1 MRVRLGSCDLL
12 KNFLVNKCWYHRNG
26 TRYRWKTNRKSHVS
40 YRIAPTSITLS
51 DLESDLSFF
60 WNPSNS
66 HLSWNIH
73 VLTTI
78 CAYMNRKASVAF
90 NSNCQSIMGYFLT
103 LQRNYVHCEK
113 VTVSQKW
120 NKIDTLLLPATNR
133 REVSIHAISDDLEW
147 PWMRLACC
155 RAYKLQF
162 DRHMCDVRSPSA
174 TAELLVRLANK
185 RTNRQTDRHTD
196 GQQWC

>member
-1 MRVRLGSCDLL
+1 
-12 KNFLVNKCWYHRNG
+12 
-26 TRYRWKTNRKSHVS
+26 
-40 YRIAPTSITLS
+40 
-51 DLESDLSFF
+51 
-60 WNPSNS
+60 
-66 HLSWNIH
+66 
-73 VLTTI
+73 
-78 CAYMNRKASVAF
+78 MNRKASVAF

-120 NKIDTLLLPATNR
+120 HKIDTLLLPATNR

-147 PWMRLACC
+147 PWMRFACC
-155 RAYKLQF
+155 RAFKLQF

-196 GQQWC
+196 TQTGNSDVNNAASITATAKTQTPQPQPKPQPHVAAALSVPDNAQRMNQHYEALMYSQSLITANSHWTASQWWAAVVKPNS